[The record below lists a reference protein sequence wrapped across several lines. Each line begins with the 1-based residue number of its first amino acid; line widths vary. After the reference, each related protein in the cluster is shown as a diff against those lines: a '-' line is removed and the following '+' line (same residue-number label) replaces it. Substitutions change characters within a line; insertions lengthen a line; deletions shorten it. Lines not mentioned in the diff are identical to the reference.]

1 MKSPA
6 LFVCLLTLLIAMPL
20 IAVSETANKKAQ
32 LKQLFADEWEYELRE
47 SPELATSIG
56 DYRYNDR
63 WSDSS
68 LAHVQVQR
76 GDLQGWL
83 NKFEKFDASG
93 LDEQDTLSLQ
103 LMVRNLKERIEGIDL
118 KTYEMPIDQFNGVQL
133 QLAQFPAIVPTA
145 STKHYEDYLARLRKI
160 PVVIDQT
167 IEVLQQGKKDKLMPP
182 KFLLEKT
189 VQQCKSLAEAAGDA
203 SAFAQPV
210 KEFPASVPEADR
222 KRLHDDI
229 IAAID
234 HDVRPAY
241 TKLENFLAKD
251 YAPYGRT
258 EPGIWSLPNGD
269 KLYRYDIRLLTTT
282 NMDPEQIH
290 EIGLSEVKRIE
301 AEQLEIAKK
310 LGFQDLK
317 AFRASLKDNPRS
329 YAKSPEDILQ
339 RYRGYIDQMRP
350 ELPKLFGMLPK
361 IPVEVRE
368 MQAFRAKE
376 AAGADYQQGTPDGSR
391 PGVVWVN
398 TSDYQHRDMLS
409 AESTAYHEGI
419 PGHHMQISI
428 AETLPE
434 LPDFRKYN
442 FNSAYAEGWA
452 LYSEQ
457 LGKDIG
463 FYKDPYSDYGRLND
477 EILRAVRLVVDTGV
491 HYKHWTRQQMVDF
504 FHEHSS
510 VAESD
515 LQAETDRYIAWPGQ
529 ALAYKLGQLEIL
541 KLRARAEQELGSSY
555 DIRAFHDEILN
566 GGSLPMD
573 VLDARV
579 TAWIKSQKTADA
591 RLTH

>member
-1 MKSPA
+1 MTVTA
-6 LFVCLLTLLIAMPL
+6 L
-20 IAVSETANKKAQ
+20 SETGNKKAQ

-76 GDLQGWL
+76 RDLEGWL
-83 NKFEKFDASG
+83 EKFQKFDPSG
-93 LDEQDTLSLQ
+93 LDEQDMLSLQ

-133 QLAQFPAIVPTA
+133 ELAQFPAIVPTD

-189 VQQCKSLAEAAGDA
+189 VQQCKNLADAAGEA

-210 KEFPASVPEADR
+210 KEFPESVPQADR

-234 HDVRPAY
+234 RDVRPAY
-241 TKLENFLAKD
+241 TKLEKFLAND

-258 EPGIWSLPNGD
+258 EPGVWSLPNGD

-301 AEQLEIAKK
+301 AEQLQIAKK

-317 AFRASLKDNPRS
+317 TFRASLKDNPRS

-350 ELPKLFGMLPK
+350 ELPKLFGLLPK

-376 AAGADYQQGTPDGSR
+376 GAGADYQQGTPDGSR

-434 LPDFRKYN
+434 LPDFRKYG

-477 EILRAVRLVVDTGV
+477 EMLRAIRLVVDTGV

-515 LQAETDRYIAWPGQ
+515 LQAETDRYIAWPAQ

-541 KLRARAEQELGSSY
+541 KLRARAEHELGSSY

-591 RLTH
+591 KLTR

>member
-1 MKSPA
+1 MKTPA
-6 LFVCLLTLLIAMPL
+6 WFICLLTLLIAMPL

-32 LKQLFADEWEYELRE
+32 LKQLFANEWEYELRE

-68 LAHVQVQR
+68 LAHVQVQKR
-76 GDLQGWL
+76 DLQGWL
-83 NKFEKFDASG
+83 DKFEKFDPSG

-118 KTYEMPIDQFNGVQL
+118 KTYEMPVDQFNGVQL
-133 QLAQFPAIVPTA
+133 ELAQFPAIVPTD

-167 IEVLQQGKKDKLMPP
+167 IEVLQQGKKDKLMQP

-189 VQQCKSLAEAAGDA
+189 VEQCKNLADAAGEA

-222 KRLHDDI
+222 KRLHDDT

-241 TKLENFLAKD
+241 IKLKNFLEKD
-251 YAPYGRT
+251 YAPYGRS
-258 EPGIWSLPNGD
+258 EPGVWSLPNGD
-269 KLYRYDIRLLTTT
+269 KLYRYEIRLLTTT
-282 NMDPEQIH
+282 NLDPEQIH

-301 AEQLEIAKK
+301 GEQLEIAKK

-317 AFRASLKDNPRS
+317 TFRASLKDNPRS

-350 ELPKLFGMLPK
+350 ELPKLFGLLPK
-361 IPVEVRE
+361 TRVEVRE

-442 FNSAYAEGWA
+442 FN
-452 LYSEQ
+452 
-457 LGKDIG
+457 
-463 FYKDPYSDYGRLND
+463 
-477 EILRAVRLVVDTGV
+477 
-491 HYKHWTRQQMVDF
+491 
-504 FHEHSS
+504 
-510 VAESD
+510 
-515 LQAETDRYIAWPGQ
+515 
-529 ALAYKLGQLEIL
+529 
-541 KLRARAEQELGSSY
+541 
-555 DIRAFHDEILN
+555 
-566 GGSLPMD
+566 
-573 VLDARV
+573 
-579 TAWIKSQKTADA
+579 
-591 RLTH
+591 

>member
-1 MKSPA
+1 MKTPA
-6 LFVCLLTLLIAMPL
+6 WFVYLLTLLIAMPL
-20 IAVSETANKKAQ
+20 IAASETAAKKAQ

-68 LAHVQVQR
+68 LAHVQVQKR
-76 GDLQGWL
+76 DLQGWL
-83 NKFEKFDASG
+83 DKFEKFDASG

-103 LMVRNLKERIEGIDL
+103 LMLHNLRERIEGIDL
-118 KTYEMPIDQFNGVQL
+118 KTYEMPVDQFNGVQL
-133 QLAQFPAIVPTA
+133 ELAQFPAIIPTD

-167 IEVLQQGKKDKLMPP
+167 IEVLEQGKKDKLMPP

-189 VQQCKSLAEAAGDA
+189 VEQCKNLANAAGEA

-241 TKLENFLAKD
+241 TKLQNFLAKE

-258 EPGIWSLPNGD
+258 LPGVWSLPNGD

-282 NMDPEQIH
+282 NIDPEQIH

-301 AEQLEIAKK
+301 AEQLEIARK

-317 AFRASLKDNPRS
+317 TFRASLKDNPRS

-350 ELPKLFGMLPK
+350 ELPKLFGLLPK
-361 IPVEVRE
+361 TPVEVRE

-477 EILRAVRLVVDTGV
+477 EMLRAIRLVVDTGV

-541 KLRARAEQELGSSY
+541 KLRARAEHELGSNY

-579 TAWIKSQKTADA
+579 TSWIKSQKTADA